1 MNKHFTLVLSV
12 GIASAMAVAIPGCST
27 SVSQPAPSTPLPQ
40 GVFSVTDDCDIRTT
54 SPSGAQTTQT
64 NTLSV
69 AFEINGRGVLIGADG
84 EEIAVGQTV
93 EFVEALELTYT
104 RIEATTNGVIIRST
118 ISGSV
123 NSVSVSRTAIFTYST
138 TDNGAIQY
146 DVTQILTDSNGFLTN
161 MGCTFILVP

>member
-1 MNKHFTLVLSV
+1 MKSTKTIL
-12 GIASAMAVAIPGCST
+12 AVAIVIAGVPSCSMPA
-27 SVSQPAPSTPLPQ
+27 SEPAPSTPLPQ
-40 GVFSVTDDCDIRTT
+40 GVFRATQDCDIRTT
-54 SPSGAQTTQT
+54 SPSGVQTTQT

-69 AFEINGRGVLIGADG
+69 AFEINGRGVLIGDDG

-93 EFVEALELTYT
+93 EFVEGLELTYT

-123 NSVSVSRTAIFTYST
+123 NSVSVSGTAIFTYST

-146 DVTQILTDSNGFLTN
+146 DVTEILTDSNGFLTN
-161 MGCTFILVP
+161 SSCTFILVP